1 VRRAALAAAA
11 AAAVLAGCGGGGER
25 DAVRDTVQAYLDS
38 FVKGDAAKTCSLM
51 TEKTREEFVKGARP
65 LAPTRDCA
73 TATIAVR
80 AAAGRKAIDALREA
94 KISEVRVNGNS
105 ASAKLKASSG
115 ESVAT
120 LTKQGGEWKV
130 SSAPGSQ

>member
-1 VRRAALAAAA
+1 MRRAAV
-11 AAAVLAGCGGGGER
+11 AAAVAVAALAGCGGGDEK
-25 DAVRDTVQAYLDS
+25 DEVRATVQAYLDS
-38 FVKGDAAKTCSLM
+38 FVKGDAARTCALM
-51 TEKTREEFVKGARP
+51 TEKTREEFVKGAR
-65 LAPTRDCA
+65 AMVPTRDCA

-80 AAAGRKAIDALREA
+80 AAAGRKAIAALRDA
-94 KISEVRVNGNS
+94 KISDVKVNGNS

-115 ESVAT
+115 ESIAT